1 MIGFLFK
8 TASLLLMNKIVENN
22 DIAASYDKVSKNYEK
37 YFLDIM
43 HSHNDKVLDLLIK
56 EIRKKQENGGNHRL
70 QILDLACGT
79 GYNSRYLINKGIDAD
94 YTLVDLSKGMLH
106 VARKNGMDPTKVNF
120 VNHDMLS
127 FLKGCHKDSFDII
140 ICMWAI
146 KYQPPKKVIRECER
160 VLKREGLMA
169 VIVNTADTL
178 PQVRRL
184 YPKLIIHN
192 WRKIKKVM
200 FDLPNPKSK
209 QEFGSWFTKSGF
221 SISKIRSGR
230 QTFHFQNSGKLAEFL
245 TSTGALAGYD
255 DMIDL
260 DNSKIKMQM
269 ISYFNKRKIVKAE
282 HRFVFG
288 VFEKRRL
295 YEANKNAF

>member
-1 MIGFLFK
+1 MIRFLFK
-8 TASLLLMNKIVENN
+8 TVSLLLMNKIVENN

-43 HSHNDKVLDLLIK
+43 HSHNDRVLDLLIK
-56 EIRKKQENGGNHRL
+56 EIRKRQENEDNHRL

-79 GYNSRYLINKGIDAD
+79 GYNSKYLINKGIDAD

-106 VARKNGMDPTKVNF
+106 VARKNIINSTKVTF

-127 FLKGCHKDSFDII
+127 FLKGCPKDSFDII
-140 ICMWAI
+140 ICMWAL
-146 KYQPPKKVIRECER
+146 KYQPPQKVILECER
-160 VLKREGLMA
+160 ILNKEGLMT

-178 PQVRRL
+178 PQMRRL

-192 WRKIKKVM
+192 WRTIKKIM
-200 FDLPNPKSK
+200 FDLPNPKNK
-209 QEFGSWFTKSGF
+209 QEFARWFTKSGF
-221 SISKIRSGR
+221 SINKIRSGR
-230 QTFHFQNSGKLAEFL
+230 QIFHFQNANKLVKFL

-260 DNSKIKMQM
+260 NNSEIKMQM
-269 ISYFNKRKIVKAE
+269 VSYFNRKKIVKAE

-288 VFEKRRL
+288 VFKKRRL
-295 YEANKNAF
+295 S